1 MAQEPSPARRI
12 ATVIVGITMLSAGI
26 AASFSI
32 SGNVQTGLLVCGGGL
47 VLNVLVLLYGA
58 LVVGS
63 RREEE

>member
-1 MAQEPSPARRI
+1 
-12 ATVIVGITMLSAGI
+12 MLSAGI

-32 SGNVQTGLLVCGGGL
+32 GGNVQTGLLVCGGGL

-63 RREEE
+63 RREE